1 MTRKRP
7 TAKIFVLG
15 LCSALAPCLA
25 FAVIAPSG
33 EPLERVD
40 TTDLGA
46 GQTPASA
53 DAAPGWAIQ
62 VGAFAD
68 RDAAE
73 AQLAR
78 IAERAPSEISRAT
91 RLVTPFE
98 WSNERML
105 YRARFGGL
113 DARLAQAICATL
125 NHHGESCFVVADEP
139 AKPGNDDVVEA
150 AADPAAPAL
159 RREADEAAGEQMTE
173 AVPVADAVKIA
184 VNTAPASILN
194 SANRVDN
201 DELSD
206 MRGGFFTAAGAHF
219 DFGASI
225 QTMVNG
231 QLALQTNLQWT
242 PAGPVIQ
249 QLSGLGASI
258 QSQVAANLAKAGI
271 GTTPTAAVT
280 NATGSALAAAGIA
293 PAVSNVTSAS
303 TVTPPVT
310 PAIVAAVTPDV
321 VAPVTGA
328 PATVAPTTM
337 APVTMAQVS
346 PVTAGGL
353 SGVQISGATGG
364 STQVFAN
371 VGAGQIQNILL
382 NSASNQT
389 IAQNTNVTL
398 TIYNFPAWQ
407 QQLIQNAVSS
417 QLAHDIL
424 AASGLSAGH

>member
-1 MTRKRP
+1 MTRKRT
-7 TAKIFVLG
+7 TAKLFGLG

-25 FAVIAPSG
+25 LAVIAPSG

-40 TTDLGA
+40 TTFLGA
-46 GQTPASA
+46 GQAPASA

-98 WSNERML
+98 WSSERML
-105 YRARFGGL
+105 YRVRFGGL
-113 DARLAQAICATL
+113 DARLAQTICATL
-125 NHHGESCFVVADEP
+125 NRRGESCFVVRDEP
-139 AKPGNDDVVEA
+139 AKPDSSGAVEA
-150 AADPAAPAL
+150 AADTPPPVDRADTDGAAPAIARVEVTDPVKMAVSTVPTSAL
-159 RREADEAAGEQMTE
+159 RSTRIPGSAS
-173 AVPVADAVKIA
+173 PV
-184 VNTAPASILN
+184 N
-194 SANRVDN
+194 N

-231 QLALQTNLQWT
+231 QLALLTNIQWT
-242 PAGPVIQ
+242 PAGAMTQ

-271 GTTPTAAVT
+271 GTTPNAAAT
-280 NATGSALAAAGIA
+280 NATGNALAAAGIA
-293 PAVSNVTSAS
+293 PAVGNATSAS
-303 TVTPPVT
+303 TVTPPAT
-310 PAIVAAVTPDV
+310 PAIVAPVTPDV
-321 VAPVTGA
+321 VAPVTAA
-328 PATVAPTTM
+328 PATM
-337 APVTMAQVS
+337 APVTIAHLS
-346 PVTAGGL
+346 PVTVGGL
-353 SGVQISGATGG
+353 SGVQISGTTGG

-382 NSASNQT
+382 NSASGQT
-389 IAQNTNVTL
+389 ITQNTNVML

-407 QQLIQNAVSS
+407 QQLVQNAVSS
-417 QLAHDIL
+417 QLARDIM
-424 AASGLSAGH
+424 AASGFSAGH